1 MMQYSTSANPPVI
14 LTFSTLD
21 PSGCGGIQADIETA
35 ISLGCHCAPVATSMC
50 TSGFSDEL
58 DVLPVEAPL
67 LIEQARSILEN
78 MDVKAIKIGYL
89 GSVANAEAIHTII
102 RDYPDIPVIAHPA
115 LCLWQPDAPE
125 QAGLDEA
132 FSTLIAPFADIVNLT
147 LHEVRTLVPQADTVD
162 AAAHAFI
169 AADAAGEVFIS
180 GTGKEH
186 QQFQK
191 SLYNE
196 RGLVRHYRWEQE
208 PPSCHGASSTLASA
222 VAAYLAHG
230 SSLTQ
235 AIEQAQNFTW
245 QAMRTSRQ
253 LGFGKRTPHRLYWAD
268 PNIDS
273 PEEWPAENA
282 KH

>member
-132 FSTLIAPFADIVNLT
+132 FSIYLFLMKSVVVVLY
-147 LHEVRTLVPQADTVD
+147 LLV
-162 AAAHAFI
+162 
-169 AADAAGEVFIS
+169 
-180 GTGKEH
+180 
-186 QQFQK
+186 
-191 SLYNE
+191 
-196 RGLVRHYRWEQE
+196 
-208 PPSCHGASSTLASA
+208 
-222 VAAYLAHG
+222 
-230 SSLTQ
+230 
-235 AIEQAQNFTW
+235 
-245 QAMRTSRQ
+245 
-253 LGFGKRTPHRLYWAD
+253 
-268 PNIDS
+268 
-273 PEEWPAENA
+273 
-282 KH
+282 